1 MARSKLKLHFLF
13 ATNWK
18 DFTKFRSPVQI
29 ALPPP
34 YLQTASSETR
44 GLVYSSSA
52 IYIVRVCLENR
63 KWPKHAAVWNFSVKK
78 GKQSKRMN
86 AISLDNSLHFSGS
99 PFAFLGIFSL
109 DRETPN
115 SATNAFPWHTL
126 SRLVLHCE
134 TYPDVAHQQL
144 LHIANCTL
152 NIAQYVSQ
160 KFSPAVKY
168 LCRELS
174 VKYPKNIFA
183 EKSTTAEQS
192 RVLQWNIFA
201 EKNWAVKYP
210 LHCDNILLHNKIS
223 QMDICSVKYYC
234 TAE

>member
-115 SATNAFPWHTL
+115 TEQQCHKCFSLAHSVPTGIALWDI
-126 SRLVLHCE
+126 SRRC
-134 TYPDVAHQQL
+134 TPTTIAH
-144 LHIANCTL
+144 CTL
-152 NIAQYVSQ
+152 HIAQYVSQ
-160 KFSPAVKY
+160 KLSPAVKY
-168 LCRELS
+168 LCRE
-174 VKYPKNIFA
+174 
-183 EKSTTAEQS
+183 E
-192 RVLQWNIFA
+192 
-201 EKNWAVKYP
+201 
-210 LHCDNILLHNKIS
+210 
-223 QMDICSVKYYC
+223 
-234 TAE
+234 